1 MYEKILEISKNLK
14 SKFFFNYNIEKL
26 TWFRTGGATDIY
38 CIVENEKELE
48 IILNSLNDIPYV
60 VIGAG
65 SNILIRDRGF
75 KGIIIKL
82 GKYFNQLSIEND
94 KIISGAS
101 ILDINLSKFALLN
114 SIKNFEFYSGIPGSI
129 GGAIKMNAGCFGS
142 ETKNV
147 LYKINVMTKNGKKK
161 ILYNNDLNF
170 SYRHSNITN
179 EIIISAYFHIEY
191 GDKIDIKEKINQIK
205 IIREDAQPIKF
216 KTSGSTFKNPN
227 QKKAAK
233 LIEMAGCKG
242 LEVGGAIVSE
252 KHSNFLINYKN
263 ASAKDIEDLGK
274 KIIER
279 VYNKFGIILEWEIK
293 IIGRK

>member
-216 KTSGSTFKNPN
+216 KTSP
-227 QKKAAK
+227 
-233 LIEMAGCKG
+233 
-242 LEVGGAIVSE
+242 
-252 KHSNFLINYKN
+252 
-263 ASAKDIEDLGK
+263 
-274 KIIER
+274 
-279 VYNKFGIILEWEIK
+279 
-293 IIGRK
+293 